1 MRDRLKVIQW
11 ATGNIGARSLRA
23 ILQHPGMEL
32 VGLWVNSR
40 EKAGKDAGELS
51 GLGVTTGI
59 AATNDVDALI
69 ALSADCVLHMP
80 HGSDMDLWERLLA
93 SGKNVVTT
101 RGDFHFP
108 GALPDADCQRI
119 EAACAAGGT
128 SIYSTGVS
136 PGFVTEALIIPLLS
150 LSRRLDSIM
159 IEEFANLE
167 TRNSPHL
174 LFEVMGFG
182 EEMRPFQQGRAEY
195 LKGHFATSMAQI
207 AEAGSVEIE
216 EWTAHGELA
225 AAREDVRIAAGMIRK
240 GTVAAQRITI
250 SGWAGGKPIFSFRA
264 NWYATVE
271 LADVEWELRES
282 GWRIVIESD
291 TPMDVGITYP
301 VTPEDY
307 AAFTPG
313 LTAHRAVNSVHAV
326 CAAPPGIRTTVDLP
340 QVIADLRPLVHAAG
354 CDT

>member
-1 MRDRLKVIQW
+1 VRDRAKVIQW

-23 ILQHPGMEL
+23 VLEHPRMEL
-32 VGLWVNSR
+32 VGLWVNSP
-40 EKAGKDAGELS
+40 EKVGKDAGQLC
-51 GLGVTTGI
+51 GLDVTTGI
-59 AATNDVDALI
+59 IATNDVDSLI
-69 ALSADCVLHMP
+69 ALDADCVLHMP

-108 GALPDADCQRI
+108 DALPDADRKRI

-136 PGFVTEALIIPLLS
+136 PGFVTEALIVPLLS
-150 LSRRLDSIM
+150 LSRRLEGVV

-182 EEMRPFQQGRAEY
+182 EEMRPFQQERADY
-195 LKGHFATSMAQI
+195 LKGHFATSLAQV
-207 AEAGSVEIE
+207 AKASGVEID
-216 EWTAHGELA
+216 EWTAFGELA
-225 AAREDVRIAAGMIRK
+225 AASENVEIPAGTIRQ
-240 GTVAAQRITI
+240 GMVAAQRITI
-250 SGWAGGKPIFSFRA
+250 SGMANGKPKFSFRA
-264 NWYATVE
+264 IWYATDR
-271 LADVEWELRES
+271 LTNVEWELRES
-282 GWRIVIESD
+282 GWRIRIESD

-301 VTPEDY
+301 VAPEDY

-326 CAAPPGIRTTVDLP
+326 CASAAGIRTTIDLP
-340 QVIADLRPLVHAAG
+340 QVVADLGPPGRADA
-354 CDT
+354 